1 MSSII
6 SSFLASDSQ
15 PAPGAT
21 NKATSTTDGLANK
34 DVFMQLLVAQLKN
47 QNPMNPADGTQFLTQ
62 LAQFSELEQ
71 VTVVRQDLEAIRS
84 SLTTQ
89 TATQTA

>member
-6 SSFLASDSQ
+6 SSFPASDSQ
-15 PAPGAT
+15 PATGAS
-21 NKATSTTDGLANK
+21 NKAANTMDGLANK